1 LKTKELPHA
10 NAPLNGAAS
19 CGAKTRSGEPC
30 KNPAMTNGRC
40 RMHGGKSTGPPKGSQ
55 NALKHGLYTQAAIEE
70 RRQIRELIKD
80 SREFITCQRTPGPHA
95 MIGH

>member
-1 LKTKELPHA
+1 MKMEELPRA
-10 NAPLNGAAS
+10 KAPLSGGPA

-30 KNPAMTNGRC
+30 KNPAMQNGRC

-55 NALKHGLYTQAAIEE
+55 NALKHGLYTKAAIEK

-80 SREFITCQRTPGPHA
+80 SREFISGNFSPL
-95 MIGH
+95 